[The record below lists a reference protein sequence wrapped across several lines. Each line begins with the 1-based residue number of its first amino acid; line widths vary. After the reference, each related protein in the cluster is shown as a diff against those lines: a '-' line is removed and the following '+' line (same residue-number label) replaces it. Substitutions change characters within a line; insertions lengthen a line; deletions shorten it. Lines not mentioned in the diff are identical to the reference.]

1 MGIFIIKEE
10 IMAYAS
16 SYSSITKWSEDI
28 LTSETI
34 GYNIWH
40 HKPRH
45 FKNILIQYN
54 SWKEL

>member
-1 MGIFIIKEE
+1 MEIFIIKEE

-34 GYNIWH
+34 DYNIWH
-40 HKPRH
+40 HKPKH
-45 FKNILIQYN
+45 FQSILNQYTVGKN
-54 SWKEL
+54 

>member
-1 MGIFIIKEE
+1 MEIFIIKEE

-34 GYNIWH
+34 DYNIWH
-40 HKPRH
+40 HKPKH
-45 FKNILIQYN
+45 FKAF
-54 SWKEL
+54 